1 MSIIN
6 IVTHKVGKSEGVM
19 NKKIIILGVLIGI
32 VLTLFLNSNNKSE
45 EISKTNQK
53 NKLLTMNLEQTAG
66 SGDYKTVTQSNWPT
80 DGYIFNSDLSKCENG
95 SELSWNDTKKAV
107 VVSGNLSDKCYIY
120 FDIALPYTIT
130 YPTFKYSTMSGIT
143 EAKAGEKVNI
153 TVNFEKYACDGNYQI
168 IGYPTSITDLS
179 CNEEY
184 EKWFYELED
193 GKINTRIDLTCQF
206 SMPAENVEF
215 TNIQDAGRCLE
226 K

>member
-1 MSIIN
+1 MKKKLILIISLIFIMCITFFITEEAN
-6 IVTHKVGKSEGVM
+6 F
-19 NKKIIILGVLIGI
+19 KKDV
-32 VLTLFLNSNNKSE
+32 SNNSVTKKE
-45 EISKTNQK
+45 T
-53 NKLLTMNLEQTAG
+53 KLLTMNLEQTAG
-66 SGDYKTVTQSNWPT
+66 AGDYKTVTQSNWPT
-80 DGYIFNSDLSKCENG
+80 DGYIFNSELSKCENG

-143 EAKAGEKVNI
+143 EAKVGEKVNI

-215 TNIQDAGRCLE
+215 TNIQDASRCLE

>member
-1 MSIIN
+1 MKKKLILIISLIFIMCITFFITEEAN
-6 IVTHKVGKSEGVM
+6 F
-19 NKKIIILGVLIGI
+19 KKDV
-32 VLTLFLNSNNKSE
+32 SNNSVTKKE
-45 EISKTNQK
+45 T
-53 NKLLTMNLEQTAG
+53 KLLTMNLEQTAG
-66 SGDYKTVTQSNWPT
+66 AGDYKTVTQSNWPT
-80 DGYIFNSDLSKCENG
+80 DGYIFNSELSKCENG

-143 EAKAGEKVNI
+143 EAKVGEKVNI

-184 EKWFYELED
+184 EKWFYELEN

-215 TNIQDAGRCLE
+215 TNIQDASRCLE